1 MFYKLQI
8 AGWQFSE
15 VSNFYARY
23 LFIHLLCFCT
33 IVDPVYVWV
42 VWFVFVLAFF
52 YQNRA
57 KSGHEEQGYLLKNGG
72 KMVWK
77 QGLFLPWIQNL
88 NWTYIRRLED
98 HQDNLGLIYVQCR
111 GNFKLSYKEHLY
123 HVEVAPK
130 NCSEMDYAKRII
142 FFLKKW
148 NCLIFS

>member
-1 MFYKLQI
+1 MP
-8 AGWQFSE
+8 GT
-15 VSNFYARY
+15 Y
-23 LFIHLLCFCT
+23 LFIYC
-33 IVDPVYVWV
+33 
-42 VWFVFVLAFF
+42 VFVQLSTQYMYELFDLCLCWLF
-52 YQNRA
+52 YQNRS